1 MPTRG
6 RPATSPD
13 VETGDIEPQIVTP
26 ARDGRQLS
34 SAYVSERDSSPKRR
48 RTRERRVQAIVG
60 AMKKAGQLAQPRREL
75 LGRRS
80 PQRHVPE
87 FTSAAGRFAI
97 QMQMRVAHRQP
108 SDESGTS
115 PIKLSI

>member
-6 RPATSPD
+6 RPAKSPD

-34 SAYVSERDSSPKRR
+34 SAYVSEMELSPKGRR
-48 RTRERRVQAIVG
+48 ARERRVQAIVG

-75 LGRRS
+75 LWRRS
-80 PQRHVPE
+80 TQRHVPK
-87 FTSAAGRFAI
+87 FTSRARRFAL
-97 QMQMRVAHRQP
+97 QMQMRVAHRQHLRRVRHL
-108 SDESGTS
+108 TNQ
-115 PIKLSI
+115 I